1 MTDITDSALIVIHQS
16 VIRYP
21 TWSKSGLTR
30 IFCVME
36 SDWFGSNRLKFC
48 FILFNPYRVVCSVCT
63 AVSLVRRR
71 LHEFKS
77 IGTL

>member
-1 MTDITDSALIVIHQS
+1 MTDITDSALLFINPLS
-16 VIRYP
+16 VIRPGPNP

-30 IFCVME
+30 IFCVIE

-63 AVSLVRRR
+63 AVSLVRR
-71 LHEFKS
+71 
-77 IGTL
+77 